1 MTRSRKP
8 PPSQASLANWSLGT
22 LATIVCGYWGC
33 VFVASLV
40 EVWG

>member
-1 MTRSRKP
+1 MTCPRKP
-8 PPSQASLANWSLGT
+8 PPTSAALANWSLGT
-22 LATIVCGYWGC
+22 LLTIAGGYWGC